1 MSFYF
6 VIRNKFFRDQDP
18 KLINRY
24 LTECKHFHDEKP
36 QKILEAEFDVS
47 VVEFYNIF
55 WSDAEFFSYLGRMQE
70 FTGKFTDVNWQNR
83 KISRLTMIRL

>member
-1 MSFYF
+1 LS
-6 VIRNKFFRDQDP
+6 
-18 KLINRY
+18 
-24 LTECKHFHDEKP
+24 ECKHFHDEKP

-70 FTGKFTDVNWQNR
+70 FTGKFTNVN
-83 KISRLTMIRL
+83 